1 MKSNEIVMERVV
13 SILAF
18 TYVSVVLFG
27 NFYLLNSGY
36 ISKSLIPHSDYI
48 IIGVHCIVS
57 IGTFINIFKPNLKNQ
72 FIYFQL
78 ESIVS
83 ILSCYEIL
91 GVFLF
96 YCSLAFL
103 YIQFYPS
110 KKLHFITIICFVLHI
125 ISLSFTIVRGLE
137 NFIIYIFSTIF
148 IFSIFLYFF
157 EVLRSKYS
165 CFAPKLLT
173 INSNISNLK
182 PGTEIQ
188 LSSLGLTERQVNFV
202 YDFIYD
208 NLNYSEL
215 SSKYIV
221 SLSTVKHE
229 FTEIYK
235 ILGVSKLDELR
246 LLLIQYKI
254 SK

>member
-1 MKSNEIVMERVV
+1 MERVV

-96 YCSLAFL
+96 YDFASFHLMVLQKFILCFCNLLFGSLRVFCNESKIEIMLDFL
-103 YIQFYPS
+103 
-110 KKLHFITIICFVLHI
+110 
-125 ISLSFTIVRGLE
+125 
-137 NFIIYIFSTIF
+137 N
-148 IFSIFLYFF
+148 
-157 EVLRSKYS
+157 
-165 CFAPKLLT
+165 
-173 INSNISNLK
+173 
-182 PGTEIQ
+182 
-188 LSSLGLTERQVNFV
+188 
-202 YDFIYD
+202 
-208 NLNYSEL
+208 
-215 SSKYIV
+215 
-221 SLSTVKHE
+221 
-229 FTEIYK
+229 EIYFN
-235 ILGVSKLDELR
+235 
-246 LLLIQYKI
+246 YK
-254 SK
+254 

>member
-96 YCSLAFL
+96 YSSLAFL
-103 YIQFYPS
+103 YIQFYYRP
-110 KKLHFITIICFVLHI
+110 
-125 ISLSFTIVRGLE
+125 
-137 NFIIYIFSTIF
+137 
-148 IFSIFLYFF
+148 
-157 EVLRSKYS
+157 
-165 CFAPKLLT
+165 
-173 INSNISNLK
+173 
-182 PGTEIQ
+182 
-188 LSSLGLTERQVNFV
+188 
-202 YDFIYD
+202 
-208 NLNYSEL
+208 
-215 SSKYIV
+215 
-221 SLSTVKHE
+221 
-229 FTEIYK
+229 
-235 ILGVSKLDELR
+235 
-246 LLLIQYKI
+246 
-254 SK
+254 